1 MGKNIVILGTT
12 NTKSEQLR
20 FLKDKI
26 AARGHQVILMD
37 ISMGGNPGFQAEIT
51 PEQVARLAGKNIAE
65 LIASKDRFEVTNT
78 MSAGAQ
84 QMALDLLSQAKLDG
98 IVALGGAT
106 MALIASQVMS
116 KLPFGI
122 PKVIAVPAAMPVYV
136 GRWFKAT
143 DMVVMQLIFEIAGM
157 NDLVKNAISQ
167 VAGAISGMVE
177 EGFHHK
183 ALKLPY
189 PSIAVTE
196 LGFSDQCAKYVE
208 ELLTEKGYQVFTF
221 HATGMSDR
229 AMDRLI
235 SQGFFDGVI
244 EIVPAGLI
252 EEKFKGNRAAGME
265 RLDAACERGIPQVWA
280 PGSVNITGAGPTRAN
295 REKYTAT
302 GKLFKVDDLRAMARF
317 PLDELLVGA
326 KLYAEKI
333 NKAKG
338 TIKLVVP
345 LRGWSSLDYEGSV
358 LYNPEEDR
366 LFIKELKKN
375 LQRDIEIEEVDSNL
389 EEFQTAQ
396 ALVNSLHALMKEQK
410 R

>member
-26 AARGHQVILMD
+26 AGRGHEAILMD
-37 ISMGGNPGFQAEIT
+37 ISMGGDPGFQAEIT
-51 PEQVARLAGKNIAE
+51 PQEIASLAGKDIAK
-65 LIASKDRFEVTNT
+65 LITSKDRFEVTNV

-84 QMALDLLSQAKLDG
+84 QMALGLLSQRKLDG

-122 PKVIAVPAAMPVYV
+122 PKVIAVPAAMPVFV
-136 GRWFKAT
+136 GKWFGAT
-143 DMVVMQLIFEIAGM
+143 DLIVMQLIIEIAGL
-157 NDLVKNAISQ
+157 NDLVKNAICE

-177 EGFHHK
+177 EAFDHR
-183 ALKLPY
+183 ALKLPH

-208 ELLTEKGYQVFTF
+208 ALLTEKGYHVFPF
-221 HATGMSDR
+221 HATGVSDR

-252 EEKFKGNRAAGME
+252 EEKFKGNRAAGMA

-280 PGSVNITGAGPTRAN
+280 PGSLNITGAGPTRAN
-295 REKYTAT
+295 REKYTTT
-302 GKLFKVDDLRAMARF
+302 GKIFKIDDLRAMVRF

-338 TIKLVVP
+338 PIKLVVP
-345 LRGWSSLDYEGSV
+345 LRGWSSLDYEGSP
-358 LYNPEEDR
+358 LYAPEEDR
-366 LFIKELKKN
+366 LFIEELKKN
-375 LQRDIEIEEVDSNL
+375 LTRDLEIEELDSNL
-389 EEFQTAQ
+389 EDFQTAE
-396 ALVNSLHALMKEQK
+396 ALVNSLDALMKERK

>member
-1 MGKNIVILGTT
+1 LH
-12 NTKSEQLR
+12 

-26 AARGHQVILMD
+26 AARGHEAILMD
-37 ISMGGNPGFQAEIT
+37 ISMGGDPGFQAEIT
-51 PEQVARLAGKNIAE
+51 PQEIASLAGKDIAE
-65 LIASKDRFEVTNT
+65 LITSKDRFEVTNV

-84 QMALDLLSQAKLDG
+84 QMALNLLSQRKLDG

-122 PKVIAVPAAMPVYV
+122 PKVIAVPAAMPVFV
-136 GRWFKAT
+136 GKWFGAT
-143 DMVVMQLIFEIAGM
+143 DLIVMQLIFEIAGL

-177 EGFHHK
+177 EAFDHR
-183 ALKLPY
+183 ALKLPH

-196 LGFSDQCAKYVE
+196 LGFSDQCAKHVE
-208 ELLTEKGYQVFTF
+208 TLLTEKGYHVFPF
-221 HATGMSDR
+221 HATGVSDR

-252 EEKFKGNRAAGME
+252 EQKFKGNRAAGMA

-280 PGSVNITGAGPTRAN
+280 PGSLNITGAGPTRAN

-302 GKLFKVDDLRAMARF
+302 GKIFKIDDLRAMVRF

-338 TIKLVVP
+338 PIKLVVP
-345 LRGWSSLDYEGSV
+345 LRGWSSLDYEGSP
-358 LYNPEEDR
+358 LYAPEEDR
-366 LFIKELKKN
+366 LFIEELKKN
-375 LQRDIEIEEVDSNL
+375 LTRDLEIEELDSNL
-389 EEFQTAQ
+389 EDLQTAE
-396 ALVNSLHALMKEQK
+396 ALVNSLDALMKERK
-410 R
+410 K